1 MDTRDISVNRRQIA
15 DETGER
21 EMFKIEA
28 LVKNQW
34 TDDAV
39 GNPNEFEAEAEAIAA
54 IPELARIFEC
64 PETDFRVVAHS

>member
-1 MDTRDISVNRRQIA
+1 MNQ
-15 DETGER
+15 
-21 EMFKIEA
+21 MYKIEA